1 MNTMQRLLDLTPR
14 PKLRISEVE
23 RLIRINRIIIPPP
36 SRRALLAMCEDGTFE
51 TAPRRS
57 ARANYLVYEDSF
69 LKWVESL
76 DGDPDL

>member
-1 MNTMQRLLDLTPR
+1 MNTTQQLLKLTPR

-23 RLIRINRIIIPPP
+23 RLIRIHRIIIPPP
-36 SRRALLAMCEDGTFE
+36 SRRTLVGWCEDGTFE

-69 LKWVESL
+69 LSWVKSL
-76 DGDPDL
+76 DGDR

>member
-1 MNTMQRLLDLTPR
+1 MQRLLDLTPR

-23 RLIRINRIIIPPP
+23 RLIRINRIIVPPLT
-36 SRRALLAMCEDGTFE
+36 RRTLTTMCEDGTFE

-57 ARANYLVYEDSF
+57 AKAGYLVYEDSF

-76 DGDPDL
+76 DASTDTYG